1 MLPVQRRFIAWA
13 PTQVIGLP
21 GLHRNMSD
29 SNVGLSALGTAFK
42 TSAHREQV
50 SSFRLEKATPAVTF
64 SRKWLQNPGKNA
76 LGRGLPLRFPTSTRL
91 FHRSFDPAEP
101 TDNRNTRSDPHRHKP
116 FFLPPSEPGGQ
127 SSRSR
132 RGVHGERHVSTAATA
147 ANPPVAL
154 PSLDAQSGPEGGKKG
169 PPAWTVWLDSARAG
183 RSFSDL
189 LPSEGTCHSISPP
202 LSRIE
207 TAAVLPDRSSAVT
220 SKIESPSRHQKML
233 SKGRGLSEIPA

>member
-1 MLPVQRRFIAWA
+1 MARLIGWLEHRRTSQGFLGPGGQAESTTAGIIVFRSRKSNTRVNIFFRSGLIPREKPLWA
-13 PTQVIGLP
+13 T
-21 GLHRNMSD
+21 D
-29 SNVGLSALGTAFK
+29 SYSAC
-42 TSAHREQV
+42 HH
-50 SSFRLEKATPAVTF
+50 ATP
-64 SRKWLQNPGKNA
+64 
-76 LGRGLPLRFPTSTRL
+76 STRL
-91 FHRSFDPAEP
+91 APL
-101 TDNRNTRSDPHRHKP
+101 NRQTTATTQREPHRHKP